1 MFRSN
6 GGQAGRALARPG
18 DFGGDPAGVGR
29 ALLAAADSHCAEDDS
44 TGAGPTLFAAADSH
58 CVEGNSADVGRTM
71 VGEDALEEARTR

>member
-44 TGAGPTLFAAADSH
+44 AGA
-58 CVEGNSADVGRTM
+58 GRTM
-71 VGEDALEEARTR
+71 GGEDALEEARTR